1 MGGLVCL
8 CMIAI
13 TLMLIYGAI
22 KGKPSHLLPFFCLQ
36 LFDFA
41 ITSLTAAG
49 YLCYLRSVHRLI
61 SESHRLPWRDELLK
75 LSPQTL
81 SVVVLFSF
89 ISVVFLKAYTIG
101 IIWRCYKYLTM
112 RQHNIRSMLPYIIP
126 DVTVRQERDYSSLLP
141 DYEEAVLKQAPP
153 PSYSVAVANCYPTTV
168 ILPPSVATSPSTSRA
183 METAI
188 PPPPYTDAMEIEGA
202 IGGQQSVMTET
213 IEPAQVNQPQEEEI
227 SAQENTNAQDLAAN
241 DAKTKNNNKNKT
253 SQETETL
260 TINNPSTAADS
271 QSK

>member
-41 ITSLTAAG
+41 ITTLTAAG
-49 YLCYLRSVHRLI
+49 YICYLRSVHRLI
-61 SESHRLPWRDELLK
+61 AESHRLPWRDELLK

-81 SVVVLFSF
+81 SVIVLFSF

-112 RQHNIRSMLPYIIP
+112 RQHNLRSMLPYIIP
-126 DVTVRQERDYSSLLP
+126 EVSVRPERDYSSLLP

-153 PSYSVAVANCYPTTV
+153 PSYSSAIANSYPATV
-168 ILPPSVATSPSTSRA
+168 ILPAETLSPSTSRVIENA
-183 METAI
+183 M
-188 PPPPYTDAMEIEGA
+188 PPPPYTDIMDVEGA
-202 IGGQQSVMTET
+202 VGGEPNNSADEVVIDQARVQDNDTQNLASNETRANANNLQGQS
-213 IEPAQVNQPQEEEI
+213 
-227 SAQENTNAQDLAAN
+227 ENNAESHTATTAN
-241 DAKTKNNNKNKT
+241 SSLK
-253 SQETETL
+253 
-260 TINNPSTAADS
+260 
-271 QSK
+271 

>member
-41 ITSLTAAG
+41 ITTLTAAR
-49 YLCYLRSVHRLI
+49 YLCFIRSVHRVI
-61 SESHRLPWRDELLK
+61 SENHRLPWRDELLR

-112 RQHNIRSMLPYIIP
+112 RQHNLRSMLPYIIP

-153 PSYSVAVANCYPTTV
+153 PSYSVAVANSYPITV
-168 ILPPSVATSPSTSRA
+168 ILPPPVEMSPSTSRA
-183 METAI
+183 MENAMP
-188 PPPPYTDAMEIEGA
+188 PPPPYSHSMEPEVEGA
-202 IGGQQSVMTET
+202 VGGQL
-213 IEPAQVNQPQEEEI
+213 AQPVVEQGDDTGD
-227 SAQENTNAQDLAAN
+227 AQQQKQNDNQDLAAN
-241 DAKTKNNNKNKT
+241 DEKTNTNAT
-253 SQETETL
+253 STGARNHSTSNGSAVL
-260 TINNPSTAADS
+260 PSTDS
-271 QSK
+271 QSN